1 MTTTKSRKDKEQFRA
16 FKAWHGVMHGI
27 EPAEADKQSFIK
39 GESSILF
46 SNLVLLE
53 NHVTKKEVKQLL
65 SAKNDQQEDAEKRE
79 LIKKLLGYPCST

>member
-53 NHVTKKEVKQLL
+53 NHVTKKEMKQLL
-65 SAKNDQQEDAEKRE
+65 SDQQEDAEKRE
-79 LIKKLLGYPCST
+79 LIKRLLGYPCST